1 MQGFEEILIEL
12 LLRHNCVVV
21 PSFGGFVAKQVS
33 AQIDFEKGQI
43 SPPKKELLFN
53 RFLLTD
59 DGLFLAEYARRNG
72 LFYEEAKSTLQT
84 YTDQLLSALRA
95 GEHVKIPKIGTFSR
109 EHDGQIRFEQDR
121 FFNLLLSSYGL
132 GNLSFVAT
140 QLEEQPSET
149 PIIQL
154 HSEAPERKPI
164 KWARIAA
171 AACFIPMAFYSVW
184 IPTKTTALS
193 SGLFSISDFNPFSKT
208 GAPNYK
214 KADLKLSPLAVAEVI
229 ESLELQKA
237 PTAKYADYYWTSEV
251 HFKVKLPKEKPQIQ
265 AIEQIVPVSAGF
277 DIVVG
282 CFSNEQNARNL
293 LLKLQRDGFAARI
306 IPGGT
311 LIRVSAGNVQ
321 NSAELAALEQRVAA
335 RQLQGWIY
343 KN

>member
-21 PSFGGFVAKQVS
+21 PGFGGFVAKQVS
-33 AQIDFEKGQI
+33 AQIDFEKGLV
-43 SPPKKELLFN
+43 SPPRKELLFN

-59 DGLFLAEYARRNG
+59 DGLFLAEYSRRNG
-72 LFYEEAKSTLQT
+72 LFYEEAKSKLQA
-84 YTDQLLSALRA
+84 YTDHLLQSLRA
-95 GEHVKIPKIGTFSR
+95 GEYVKVPKIGTFSR

-132 GNLSFVAT
+132 GNLSFVAHEAEVNNEAPIISLQT
-140 QLEEQPSET
+140 QL
-149 PIIQL
+149 
-154 HSEAPERKPI
+154 PERKPI

-184 IPTKTTALS
+184 IPAKTPALS
-193 SGLFSISDFNPFSKT
+193 SGLFSISDFNPFSPT
-208 GAPNYK
+208 GAPSYQ
-214 KADLKLSPLAVAEVI
+214 KLQLGVDEMPEVQNQEALA
-229 ESLELQKA
+229 LEKTS
-237 PTAKYADYYWTSEV
+237 TARYADYYWTSKV
-251 HFKVKLPKEKPQIQ
+251 HFKVKLPKEKPQAQ
-265 AIEQIVPVSAGF
+265 APQIAAPVSSGF
-277 DIVVG
+277 DVIVG
-282 CFSNEQNARNL
+282 CFSNQQNAQNL

-311 LIRVSAGNVQ
+311 LIRVSAGNAQ
-321 NSAELAALEQRVAA
+321 TAQDLTALQQRVAS

>member
-21 PSFGGFVAKQVS
+21 PGFGGFVAKQVS
-33 AQIDFEKGQI
+33 AQIDFEKGVV

-59 DGLFLAEYARRNG
+59 DGLFLAEYSRRNG
-72 LFYEEAKSTLQT
+72 LFYEEAKSKLQN
-84 YTDQLLSALRA
+84 YTDHLLQSLRA
-95 GEHVKIPKIGTFSR
+95 GEYVKVPKIGTFSR

-121 FFNLLLSSYGL
+121 FFNLLLSSHGL
-132 GNLSFVAT
+132 GHLSFVAH
-140 QLEEQPSET
+140 ET
-149 PIIQL
+149 EAIQEAPIISLQ
-154 HSEAPERKPI
+154 AQGKERNPI

-193 SGLFSISDFNPFSKT
+193 SGLFSISDFNPFSPT
-208 GAPNYK
+208 GAPSYQK
-214 KADLKLSPLAVAEVI
+214 KQLELQALPEESNAEI
-229 ESLELQKA
+229 LQLQKA
-237 PTAKYADYYWTSEV
+237 PTAKYADYYWTSNV

-265 AIEQIVPVSAGF
+265 APQITATVTAGF

-282 CFSNEQNARNL
+282 CFSNEQNAQNL

-321 NSAELAALEQRVAA
+321 NNAELAALQQRVAA

>member
-21 PSFGGFVAKQVS
+21 PGFGGFVAKQVS
-33 AQIDFEKGQI
+33 AQLDFEKGLVN
-43 SPPKKELLFN
+43 PPRKELLFN

-59 DGLFLAEYARRNG
+59 DGLFLAEYSRRNG
-72 LFYEEAKSTLQT
+72 LFYEEAKTKLQA
-84 YTDQLLSALRA
+84 YTDNLLQALRT
-95 GEHVKIPKIGTFSR
+95 GEYVKVPKIGTFSR
-109 EHDGQIRFEQDR
+109 QNDGQIRFEQDR

-132 GNLSFVAT
+132 GNLSFVAN
-140 QLEEQPSET
+140 EIQPEKEA
-149 PIIQL
+149 PIIDLQVQ
-154 HSEAPERKPI
+154 APEKKPI

-193 SGLFSISDFNPFSKT
+193 SGLFSLSDFNPFSKT
-208 GAPNYK
+208 GEPTYRK
-214 KADLKLSPLAVAEVI
+214 QDIKLGPISEEKITKTLA
-229 ESLELQKA
+229 LQKA
-237 PTAKYADYYWTSEV
+237 PSAKYADYYWTSTV

-265 AIEQIVPVSAGF
+265 APQNIVPVSGGF
-277 DIVVG
+277 DIIVG
-282 CFSNEQNARNL
+282 CFSNEQNAQNL
-293 LLKLQRDGFAARI
+293 LLKLQREGFAARI

-311 LIRVSAGNVQ
+311 LTRVSAGNAQ
-321 NSAELAALEQRVAA
+321 NTAELSALLQRVAA

>member
-21 PSFGGFVAKQVS
+21 PGFGGFVAKQVS
-33 AQIDFEKGQI
+33 AQIDFEKGLV

-59 DGLFLAEYARRNG
+59 DGLFLAEYSRRNG
-72 LFYEEAKSTLQT
+72 LFYEEAKSKLQT
-84 YTDQLLSALRA
+84 YTDHLLQSLRA
-95 GEHVKIPKIGTFSR
+95 GEYVKVPKIGTFSR

-132 GNLSFVAT
+132 GNLSFVAHEAEVSNEAPIISLQT
-140 QLEEQPSET
+140 QL
-149 PIIQL
+149 
-154 HSEAPERKPI
+154 PERKPI

-171 AACFIPMAFYSVW
+171 AACFLPMAFYSVW
-184 IPTKTTALS
+184 IPTKTPALS
-193 SGLFSISDFNPFSKT
+193 SGLFSISDFNPFSPT
-208 GAPNYK
+208 GAPSYQK
-214 KADLKLSPLAVAEVI
+214 SQLGLEGMPEVQNQ
-229 ESLELQKA
+229 EALVLEKA
-237 PTAKYADYYWTSEV
+237 PAAKYADYYWTSKV
-251 HFKVKLPKEKPQIQ
+251 HFKVKLPKEKPLVQAPQII
-265 AIEQIVPVSAGF
+265 APVSSGF
-277 DIVVG
+277 DIIVG
-282 CFSNEQNARNL
+282 CFSNQQNAQNL

-311 LIRVSAGNVQ
+311 LIRVSAGNAQ
-321 NSAELAALEQRVAA
+321 TTQDLTALQQRVAS